1 MLHHDLYVREKLR
14 EIEQQQPALLSR
26 RLPSAPRRA
35 PVIGSAIRGTGRFLR
50 RLGEG
55 LEARGGYEPEP
66 VCLEHQ
72 SR

>member
-14 EIEQQQPALLSR
+14 EIEQRQPTLLSR

-35 PVIGSAIRGTGRFLR
+35 PVIGSAIRGTGHFLR

-55 LEARGGYEPEP
+55 LEAIGGYEPQP
-66 VCLEHQ
+66 ARLE
-72 SR
+72 RNPR